1 MRCDRSMLQRLVFG
15 RYHKEPVSIMKKVIL
30 LSTGGTIASTA
41 NEDGRAV
48 AGALAGEVLVKQIQL
63 RQGIELHVKSVFQK
77 PSNAITLND
86 LYVLRAECQ
95 ALIDGGRVDG
105 IVITHG
111 TDTLEDTAYF
121 LETTLDTKNVAVVVT
136 GSQRVPHAM
145 GTDAFVN
152 LQNAIHIA
160 ADDRTHSMG
169 VLVAFNEMIYAA
181 AFVRKVSSYQ
191 VNGFDAPA
199 MGCLGLI
206 DNGTVTIFQRPLRL
220 PVLDLAS
227 SVPVVDI
234 VSVSLGARPQL
245 LDAAVQSGTDGIII
259 DALGRGHVPPDW
271 MPSVK
276 QAIKAGVTVL
286 VCSSTFHGP
295 VHQSYDFPGSLHDME
310 TAGAV
315 GIRGLNARKARM
327 RLAVLLSHKQAL
339 DRHTILNAF
348 THTDPP

>member
-1 MRCDRSMLQRLVFG
+1 MPYHRSMLQRLVFG
-15 RYHKEPVSIMKKVIL
+15 SYHKEDVPIMKKVIL

-41 NEDGRAV
+41 HEDGRAV
-48 AGALAGEVLVKQIQL
+48 AGALAGEDLVKQIQL
-63 RQGIELHVKSVFQK
+63 RQGIELHVKSIFQK
-77 PSNAITLND
+77 PSNAITLDD
-86 LYVLRAECQ
+86 LYILRAECQ
-95 ALIDGGRVDG
+95 ALIDQGNVDG

-121 LETTLDTKNVAVVVT
+121 LETTLDTKSVTVVVT

-160 ADDRTHSMG
+160 ADDGTSNMG

-199 MGCLGLI
+199 VGCLGLI
-206 DNGTVTIFQRPLRL
+206 DNGIVTVFQRPHRL
-220 PVLDLAS
+220 PVLDLGP

-234 VSVSLGARPQL
+234 VGVSLGARPQL
-245 LDAAVQSGTDGIII
+245 LDAAVQSGADGIII
-259 DALGRGHVPPDW
+259 DGLGRGHVPPHW
-271 MPSVK
+271 MPSVIHAL
-276 QAIKAGVTVL
+276 QAGVTVL

-295 VHQSYDFPGSLHDME
+295 VHHSYEFRGSLHDME

-315 GIRGLNARKARM
+315 GISGLNARKARM
-327 RLAVLLSHKQAL
+327 RLAVLQSHKQAL
-339 DRHTILNAF
+339 DRRTILEAF
-348 THTDPP
+348 THSGSH